1 MIRLKQRRTVL
12 AAVFAATMLATTGSF
27 AVAGEHSGQKVQ
39 SQVEQ
44 RKFLVLD
51 SRIIEST
58 ENAKL
63 SIGKVKKHAAN
74 PLFGE
79 DKPWEKRYDNVYARV
94 LYDEEDQLYKC
105 WYMPFI
111 IDNSAKGMTLAQR
124 EEKPYRGP
132 DNRDEGICYAFSK
145 DGIHWEKPELGIVE
159 FLGNS
164 RNNIAVRGPHGS
176 SVFKD
181 LREPDP
187 AKRFKALVIGQ
198 TTGHTELAVAF
209 SADGVHWSQQIPCPE
224 AGIRWDS
231 ANNALWVP
239 ELGQYVG
246 FTRISSETKVTVNG
260 QKQGV
265 RAVGRIT
272 SKDFVKWTKV
282 EQVFEGLQPDLQIY
296 CMPVFRYGGVYL
308 GLPVIYH
315 PHEDRSHTELAW
327 SPDTIHWHRVCP
339 GSPLIP
345 QGSERGDYDWG
356 CVYGAAGPVFLE
368 DEIRLYYGGSDGT
381 HGGWRL
387 GYFCLATLRPDGF
400 AGYEPQSTNAPAI
413 ITTKPATGYFAA
425 LDITADVQVGGSIR
439 VAVVDN
445 QGTELARSKPVNGT
459 VTNGKVRWESGWD
472 ATATSGKKIA
482 LKFVLE
488 NAKLYSF
495 QM

>member
-1 MIRLKQRRTVL
+1 MNARSSKLNAQL
-12 AAVFAATMLATTGSF
+12 AAAVIAMAAAAILGIPANEARGG
-27 AVAGEHSGQKVQ
+27 ADKYLKHNWY
-39 SQVEQ
+39 
-44 RKFLVLD
+44 LVLD

-58 ENAKL
+58 QNAKL
-63 SIGKVKKHAAN
+63 TLGKVKKHPAN

-94 LYDEEDQLYKC
+94 LYDEQDQLYKC

-111 IDNSAKGMTLAQR
+111 IDHSAKGMTLKERQ
-124 EEKPYRGP
+124 EKPYRGP
-132 DNRDEGICYAFSK
+132 DGRDEGICYAFSK

-159 FLGNS
+159 FLGNNK
-164 RNNIAVRGPHGS
+164 NNIAVRGPHGS

-187 AKRFKALVIGQ
+187 AKRFKALMIGH
-198 TTGHTELAVAF
+198 TTGHQELAVAF

-239 ELGQYVG
+239 ERGEYVG
-246 FTRISSETKVTVNG
+246 FTRISSKTKVTVNG
-260 QKQGV
+260 QEQGV
-265 RAVGRIT
+265 RAVGRIA
-272 SKDFVKWTKV
+272 SKDFLKWTKV

-296 CMPVFRYGGVYL
+296 CMPVFRYQGIYL

-315 PHEDRSHTELAW
+315 PHADRSHTELAW

-345 QGSERGDYDWG
+345 QGSELGDYDWG

-368 DEIRLYYGGSDGT
+368 DAIRLYYGGSDGT

-400 AGYEPQSTNAPAI
+400 AGYEPESTDAPAVI
-413 ITTKPATGYFAA
+413 ATHTPNGLLRCLAHHRGRA
-425 LDITADVQVGGSIR
+425 RWRIGPRGGC
-439 VAVVDN
+439 
-445 QGTELARSKPVNGT
+445 RSAG
-459 VTNGKVRWESGWD
+459 
-472 ATATSGKKIA
+472 
-482 LKFVLE
+482 
-488 NAKLYSF
+488 
-495 QM
+495 